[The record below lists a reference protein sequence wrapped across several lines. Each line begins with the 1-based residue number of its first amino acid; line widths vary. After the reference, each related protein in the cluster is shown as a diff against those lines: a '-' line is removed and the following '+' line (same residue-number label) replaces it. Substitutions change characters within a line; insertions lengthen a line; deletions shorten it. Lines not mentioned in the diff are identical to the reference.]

1 MDNEVHVKNVPHGLS
16 GDWIKHEI
24 GAVPEVVAQ
33 RWDSGYLPLSAAP
46 DEFAEHEAAYQEGH
60 LVALPLVYPAD
71 FVLGRTIIIVLTG
84 HLDSAVPVPAAPA
97 VPMSAAPGM
106 MSAFPPAAA
115 L

>member
-33 RWDSGYLPLSAAP
+33 RWDSGYPPLSAAP

-60 LVALPLVYPAD
+60 LVTLPLVYPAD
-71 FVLGRTIIIVLTG
+71 FVLGRTINIALPS
-84 HLDSAVPVPAAPA
+84 HLDPA
-97 VPMSAAPGM
+97 VPILAVCKGFTQRISQLVCFFH
-106 MSAFPPAAA
+106 S
-115 L
+115 